1 MSVKH
6 FYLIAAASILG
17 CAAPVG
23 QSEMSRTSAAR
34 KANILTADEIA
45 AAEADA
51 TTALDALRRLRPIWL
66 TPRGPNSFY
75 TGGTD
80 MPALFIDGQ
89 QFSDLSALRT
99 IQADQV
105 ADIRYYRPDEAGGAF
120 GIRAGSAGAIEV
132 RLKVAAH
139 PPVP

>member
-1 MSVKH
+1 MSVKP
-6 FYLIAAASILG
+6 FYLIAVAAIIG
-17 CAAPVG
+17 CAPSVG
-23 QSEMSRTSAAR
+23 TSEMAPASAPR

-66 TPRGPNSFY
+66 TARGPNSFY
-75 TGGTD
+75 GSGTD
-80 MPALFIDGQ
+80 LPTLFIDGQ
-89 QFSDLSALRT
+89 QFHDTAPLRT
-99 IQADQV
+99 IQANQV
-105 ADIRYYRPDEAGGAF
+105 ADIRYYRPDEAGAVF

-132 RLKVAAH
+132 RLKVASH

>member
-6 FYLIAAASILG
+6 FYLIAAAAIFG

-23 QSEMSRTSAAR
+23 QSEMRTTSAPR
-34 KANILTADEIA
+34 KANLLTADEIA
-45 AAEADA
+45 AAQANT

-66 TPRGPNSFY
+66 EPRGPNSFY

-89 QFSDLSALRT
+89 QFSDLSPLRT

-105 ADIRYYRPDEAGGAF
+105 ADIRYYRADEAGAAF

-132 RLKVAAH
+132 RLKVASH

>member
-1 MSVKH
+1 MSVKL
-6 FYLIAAASILG
+6 FYLIAVAAILG
-17 CAAPVG
+17 CAPAVG
-23 QSEMSRTSAAR
+23 RSEMGMPATPR
-34 KANILTADEIA
+34 KANILTASEIA

-51 TTALDALRRLRPIWL
+51 TTAYDAIARLRPIWL

-75 TGGTD
+75 AGGTD
-80 MPALFIDGQ
+80 LPVLFIDGQ
-89 QFSDLSALRT
+89 AFRDFNPLRA
-99 IQADQV
+99 IQANHV

-132 RLKVAAH
+132 RLKVATH